1 MRNQPTPS
9 ITGILLAAGLSVRMG
24 QPKQLLPFGESTII
38 ETVVDNMLNAKFNE
52 IIVIVGHCAEQIH
65 DKLKGR
71 DVRIVFNPDYK
82 DGMLTSVQRG
92 VRSLGLENRQR
103 LSADAILKDRCAFS
117 LMLVDQ
123 PFITSDLISKVI
135 DAYSGT
141 DKGIVLPS
149 YNNRRGHPVIFHN
162 RYADDILALDAD
174 SGGVRSL
181 FNVYS
186 DDMHYVSVDT
196 DAVLRDIDSPED
208 YRDAISEVDFN
219 ELDR

>member
-1 MRNQPTPS
+1 MRKQPIPS

-24 QPKQLLPFGESTII
+24 RPKQLLPFGESTII

-52 IIVIVGHCAEQIH
+52 IIVIVGHCAEQIR
-65 DKLKGR
+65 DTLKDR
-71 DVRIVFNPDYK
+71 DVRIIFNPDYK

-92 VRSLGLENRQR
+92 VRSLDLENRQR
-103 LSADAILKDRCAFS
+103 LSANAILKDRWAFS

-123 PFITSDLISKVI
+123 PFITSDLVSKVI
-135 DAYSGT
+135 DTYSGT
-141 DKGIVLPS
+141 DKGIALPS

-162 RYADDILALDAD
+162 RYADAILALDAD

-186 DDMHYVSVDT
+186 DDIHYVSVDT
-196 DAVLRDIDSPED
+196 DAILRDIDSPED
-208 YRDAISEVDFN
+208 YKSAISEVDFN
-219 ELDR
+219 EIDL